1 MCLKDEQRDA
11 LTELVNIGVGRAAAS
26 LSDLTGERVELSIP
40 RVMLCDL
47 ERLND
52 LVQVEGEPFDTLVFQ
67 DFTGELS
74 GRAVLAFPRA
84 SGMKLGKLLGNLDS
98 LPNEMD
104 LDLSGIL
111 MEVGNIVLNGVLG
124 SMANMT
130 GTKLS
135 CAVTEL
141 LTGQDMPAALADR
154 TSTEAPDGRSVL
166 LARVRFH
173 VATRDISG
181 SIALLFEFGGVESL
195 LQALFAEQARE

>member
-1 MCLKDEQRDA
+1 MCLRDDQRDA

-40 RVMLCDL
+40 RVFLCDL

-52 LVQVEGEPFDTLVFQ
+52 LVQADGEPLDILVFQ

-74 GRAVLAFPRA
+74 GRAVLAFPRT
-84 SGMKLGKLLGNLDS
+84 SGLKLGQLLGNLDCP
-98 LPNEMD
+98 PNEMD

-124 SMANMT
+124 SIANLT
-130 GTKLS
+130 GTRLS
-135 CAVTEL
+135 CAISEL
-141 LTGQDMPAALADR
+141 ATNRDMAAALADC
-154 TSTEAPDGRSVL
+154 TSAGDQEGGSVFL
-166 LARVRFH
+166 TRVQFH

-181 SIALLFEFGGVESL
+181 SIAILFEIGGIESL
-195 LQALFAEQARE
+195 LEALLAEQERT

>member
-1 MCLKDEQRDA
+1 MCLRDDQRDA

-26 LSDLTGERVELSIP
+26 LSELTGERVELSIP
-40 RVMLCDL
+40 RVFLCDL

-52 LVQVEGEPFDTLVFQ
+52 LVQVDGEPFDTLVFQ
-67 DFTGELS
+67 DFTGGFS
-74 GRAVLAFPRA
+74 GRAVLAFPRM
-84 SGMKLGKLLGNLDS
+84 SGLKLGQLLGNLDS

-130 GTKLS
+130 GAKLS
-135 CAVTEL
+135 CAVAEL
-141 LTGQDMPAALADR
+141 LTDQDMAAALTDR
-154 TSTEAPDGRSVL
+154 MSTGNREGRRVFL
-166 LARVRFH
+166 TKVRFH

-181 SIALLFEFGGVESL
+181 SIAVLFEFGGIESL
-195 LQALFAEQARE
+195 LQALLAGQARG